1 MENFP
6 AWDGWERLSL
16 SSRFLISFFI
26 TIHLFYAH
34 FIIFFRYS
42 ALAIHLLSTFYLHHL
57 SSSGECPFC
66 FYTAKSWMQKPRQK
80 IEIAMKPFKL
90 HSKRTGEEQ
99 KTNSPSRLFHSGNR
113 LQKRMANHLER
124 FPRPGSSQELYT
136 SYEHVIIKP
145 SMICPDF
152 FVIGKGSSQ
161 AASRKTPETALPG
174 EDCFP

>member
-1 MENFP
+1 
-6 AWDGWERLSL
+6 
-16 SSRFLISFFI
+16 
-26 TIHLFYAH
+26 
-34 FIIFFRYS
+34 
-42 ALAIHLLSTFYLHHL
+42 
-57 SSSGECPFC
+57 
-66 FYTAKSWMQKPRQK
+66 
-80 IEIAMKPFKL
+80 MKPFKL

-161 AASRKTPETALPG
+161 AASRKTPETALTRRRLFPVYYLPDVEEKIYRYRYHIHIIETEMHRSRDFPAP
-174 EDCFP
+174 EDKASEDISRTHFSRSTDFPSISAGQNESKRKDLKTHGHECLFPWQA